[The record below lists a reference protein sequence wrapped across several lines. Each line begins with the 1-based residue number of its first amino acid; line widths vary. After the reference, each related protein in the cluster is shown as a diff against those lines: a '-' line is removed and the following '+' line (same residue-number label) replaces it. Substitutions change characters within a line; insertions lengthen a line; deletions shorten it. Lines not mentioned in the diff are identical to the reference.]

1 MEGFLTIVI
10 TALAAGAAGVWFGY
24 GRGCLV
30 GVESVLLGYESVIW
44 KKRHEHSAYVFQDRI
59 WVAGGH
65 AEPLNSEV
73 WSLEIPDAWL
83 EDA

>member
-30 GVESVLLGYESVIW
+30 GVESVLLGYESVILEHTQ
-44 KKRHEHSAYVFQDRI
+44 KKRLRHLR
-59 WVAGGH
+59 
-65 AEPLNSEV
+65 
-73 WSLEIPDAWL
+73 IPDENGL
-83 EDA
+83 QLGRSLGERYREMISQIKEVEG

>member
-30 GVESVLLGYESVIW
+30 GVESVLLGYESVILEHTQ
-44 KKRHEHSAYVFQDRI
+44 KKRLRHLR
-59 WVAGGH
+59 
-65 AEPLNSEV
+65 
-73 WSLEIPDAWL
+73 IPDENGL
-83 EDA
+83 QLGRSLGERYREMISQIKEVDG

>member
-30 GVESVLLGYESVIW
+30 GVESVLLGYESVILEHTR
-44 KKRHEHSAYVFQDRI
+44 KKRLRHLR
-59 WVAGGH
+59 
-65 AEPLNSEV
+65 
-73 WSLEIPDAWL
+73 IPDENGL
-83 EDA
+83 QLGRSLGERYREMISQIKEVEG